1 MEIDGKEYSQWLYD
15 EIKAGK
21 HTPLSNSTV
30 IFYFKE
36 CAKNKDMGTAQFYVS
51 AAYLVEE
58 LTTADEREEELLNK
72 LEVYESPW
80 IPIDYGQADS
90 GKGCFDGKQHL
101 VLINNKALCMARWD
115 GTDWVLHIVVARPD
129 GKVSTQMIHCSPSD
143 VAHYRPIPANWI
155 GGV

>member
-80 IPIDYGQADS
+80 TDIDYGQADS
-90 GKGCFDGKQHL
+90 GKGCFDGGYWMLESDEGHFITGKWDS
-101 VLINNKALCMARWD
+101 KFRMWTTSFGWAL
-115 GTDWVLHIVVARPD
+115 RPD
-129 GKVSTQMIHCSPSD
+129 QIKRC
-143 VAHYRPIPANWI
+143 RPIPQGWI